1 MNLLSEEPELERI
14 VTERLSEVLQRIS
27 DLEES
32 KRQKD
37 IEISV
42 LRHAL
47 ENVFR
52 TIDLY
57 KEKLKKLPKSKCDQ
71 TNTCGWSTS

>member
-1 MNLLSEEPELERI
+1 MNLLSEDPELERI
-14 VTERLSEVLQRIS
+14 VTERLTEVLQRIS
-27 DLEES
+27 ELEES
-32 KRQKD
+32 KKQKD

-52 TIDLY
+52 TIELY
-57 KEKLKKLPKSKCDQ
+57 KEKFKKLPKSRINQ
-71 TNTCGWSTS
+71 ISI

>member
-1 MNLLSEEPELERI
+1 MNLLSEDPELEQI
-14 VTERLSEVLQRIS
+14 VTERLGEVLQRIS

-57 KEKLKKLPKSKCDQ
+57 KEKLKKLPKSEIYQ
-71 TNTCGWSTS
+71 TNT

>member
-1 MNLLSEEPELERI
+1 MNIANEDSELEQI
-14 VTERLSEVLQRIS
+14 VIERLAATFQRIEE
-27 DLEES
+27 LEES
-32 KRQKD
+32 KLQKE

-52 TIDLY
+52 TIELY
-57 KEKLKKLPKSKCDQ
+57 KDKLKKLPKSKRY
-71 TNTCGWSTS
+71 

>member
-1 MNLLSEEPELERI
+1 MNLLSSDPELERL
-14 VTERLSEVLQRIS
+14 VTERLTETLQRITI
-27 DLEES
+27 LEES
-32 KRQKD
+32 KRQKE

-52 TIDLY
+52 TIEHY
-57 KEKLKKLPKSKCDQ
+57 KEKLKKLPKSKI
-71 TNTCGWSTS
+71 N

>member
-1 MNLLSEEPELERI
+1 MNLLSEDPELEQI
-14 VTERLSEVLQRIS
+14 VSERLSEVLARINE
-27 DLEES
+27 LEES
-32 KRQKD
+32 KKQKD

-52 TIDLY
+52 TIELY
-57 KEKLKKLPKSKCDQ
+57 KEKFKKLPKSK
-71 TNTCGWSTS
+71 NYKINI

>member
-1 MNLLSEEPELERI
+1 MNLLSDDPELERQ
-14 VTERLSEVLQRIS
+14 VTERLTEVLQRIS

-57 KEKLKKLPKSKCDQ
+57 KEKLKKLPKSRGDQ
-71 TNTCGWSTS
+71 TSTCG

>member
-1 MNLLSEEPELERI
+1 MDIANEDSELEQI
-14 VTERLSEVLQRIS
+14 VIERLTETFQRIEE
-27 DLEES
+27 LEES
-32 KRQKD
+32 KRQKE

-52 TIDLY
+52 TIELY
-57 KEKLKKLPKSKCDQ
+57 KDKLKKLPKSKRY
-71 TNTCGWSTS
+71 

>member
-1 MNLLSEEPELERI
+1 MNLLSEDPELERI
-14 VTERLSEVLQRIS
+14 VTERLTEILQRIS

-57 KEKLKKLPKSKCDQ
+57 KEKLKRLPKSKNNQ
-71 TNTCGWSTS
+71 TNTCE